1 MARKNLLLVDDEKS
15 IHEFFND
22 YLDSKS
28 YRLISAFN
36 GAEALTKISQ
46 EELDIVLL
54 DLNMPGLNGF
64 ETLKEIKK
72 LNSQLA
78 VIIITGCGTCET
90 AIDAHKLG
98 CYDYITKPF
107 RLQEIKNA
115 IEQAL
120 VERDYLR
127 KNRKPRNTLL
137 PSPRLQRMPI
147 IGRSKKMQEVYR
159 LIARV
164 INTDSTV
171 LIRGESGTGKDLIAR
186 LLHFNGPRENG
197 PFITVNCAAIPDT
210 LLEAELFGHE
220 KGIFTDAYKER
231 RGKFE
236 LANGGTIFLD
246 EIGDMSLNLQAK
258 ILRVMQSKTFN
269 RLGGEE
275 EIFADVRLIAATNKD
290 LRKAISAGT
299 FREDLFFR
307 LDVLPITLPSLR
319 ERKDDLPDLI
329 NHFMSRYSEMAKK
342 KVSFISPEAKELLH
356 RYDWPG
362 NVRELENAIQHAIV
376 MANGYVLS
384 TDHLPES
391 IKNQASKPRQ
401 ITLDMGLSL
410 EEIERIYIVET
421 LKLVKGNQTK
431 AAEILKV
438 HRNTIHRILGKN
450 SL

>member
-1 MARKNLLLVDDEKS
+1 
-15 IHEFFND
+15 
-22 YLDSKS
+22 
-28 YRLISAFN
+28 
-36 GAEALTKISQ
+36 
-46 EELDIVLL
+46 
-54 DLNMPGLNGF
+54 
-64 ETLKEIKK
+64 
-72 LNSQLA
+72 
-78 VIIITGCGTCET
+78 
-90 AIDAHKLG
+90 
-98 CYDYITKPF
+98 
-107 RLQEIKNA
+107 
-115 IEQAL
+115 
-120 VERDYLR
+120 
-127 KNRKPRNTLL
+127 
-137 PSPRLQRMPI
+137 
-147 IGRSKKMQEVYR
+147 
-159 LIARV
+159 
-164 INTDSTV
+164 
-171 LIRGESGTGKDLIAR
+171 
-186 LLHFNGPRENG
+186 
-197 PFITVNCAAIPDT
+197 
-210 LLEAELFGHE
+210 
-220 KGIFTDAYKER
+220 
-231 RGKFE
+231 
-236 LANGGTIFLD
+236 
-246 EIGDMSLNLQAK
+246 
-258 ILRVMQSKTFN
+258 MQSKTFN

-410 EEIERIYIVET
+410 EEIEKVYILET

-438 HRNTIHRILGKN
+438 HRNTLHRILEKN
-450 SL
+450 RL